1 MTSIKLS
8 VSDEYHLKQGNKIE
22 TLFSLLKGHYNL
34 VTSRARSACGFL
46 GGIYASLCAYQLS
59 HRNKP
64 TIRVIES
71 LACQDSG

>member
-46 GGIYASLCAYQLS
+46 EI
-59 HRNKP
+59 N
-64 TIRVIES
+64 TI
-71 LACQDSG
+71 L